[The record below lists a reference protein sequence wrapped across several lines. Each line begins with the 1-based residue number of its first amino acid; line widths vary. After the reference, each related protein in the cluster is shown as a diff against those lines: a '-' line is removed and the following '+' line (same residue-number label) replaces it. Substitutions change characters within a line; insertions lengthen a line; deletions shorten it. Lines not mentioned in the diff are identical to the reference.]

1 MTLRLHYSLFAYVQ
15 RFAKGI
21 HLPTGEIARKRSYKV
36 TAGLS
41 WHPVIWE
48 PSPVIDSCFLSYCRL
63 AIERKRKNREEKLL
77 GSLLRFLQLLL
88 TSEPRF
94 IHVKSELVL
103 CWNCSTNHLSV
114 SISIS
119 VSSGTPEL
127 CIAWLK
133 SKKFS
138 SRFLMLWVF
147 FLLSYWRLTW
157 GLMYARQAFHHQ
169 DISPVLGS
177 LTPFFPLIIH

>member
-1 MTLRLHYSLFAYVQ
+1 MTLRLHYSLFLYVQ

-21 HLPTGEIARKRSYKV
+21 PLPTGEMARKRSYKV

-48 PSPVIDSCFLSYCRL
+48 PSPVIDRCFSGYCRL
-63 AIERKRKNREEKLL
+63 GIERKRKNREEKLL
-77 GSLLRFLQLLL
+77 GSLLRSLQLLL

-94 IHVKSELVL
+94 IHVKSEPVL

-119 VSSGTPEL
+119 VSSGTSEL

-133 SKKFS
+133 SKNFS
-138 SRFLMLWVF
+138 SRFLALSVF
-147 FLLSYWRLTW
+147 SLLSYWRLTW
-157 GLMYARQAFHHQ
+157 DLTYARQAFHHQ
-169 DISPVLGS
+169 LYPQ
-177 LTPFFPLIIH
+177 PLALWHLLPSYDTW